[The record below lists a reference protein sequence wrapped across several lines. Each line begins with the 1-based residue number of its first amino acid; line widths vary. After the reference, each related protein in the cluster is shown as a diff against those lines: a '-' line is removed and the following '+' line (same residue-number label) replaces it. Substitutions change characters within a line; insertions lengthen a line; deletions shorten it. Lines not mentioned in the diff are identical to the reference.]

1 MTDQKQ
7 KEIRRAAM
15 NLLARREHSKKELSE
30 KLSRR
35 FDDFILLSQQIDR
48 LESEGLQSDRRFTES
63 YVRYR
68 SQSGQGPIRID
79 QELRQRGIEDRLLQ
93 DLLWSANI
101 DWFEIISRAYKKRFT
116 DPEIKDQKEKARRL
130 RFLQY
135 RGFDFELIQ
144 RLM

>member
-1 MTDQKQ
+1 M
-7 KEIRRAAM
+7 
-15 NLLARREHSKKELSE
+15 
-30 KLSRR
+30 SRR
-35 FDDFILLSQQIDR
+35 FDDFILLSQQLDR

-93 DLLWSANI
+93 DLLWNANI
-101 DWFEIISRAYKKRFT
+101 DWFGIISRVYKKRFT
-116 DPEIKDQKEKARRL
+116 DPDIKDQREKARRL

-144 RLM
+144 KLM